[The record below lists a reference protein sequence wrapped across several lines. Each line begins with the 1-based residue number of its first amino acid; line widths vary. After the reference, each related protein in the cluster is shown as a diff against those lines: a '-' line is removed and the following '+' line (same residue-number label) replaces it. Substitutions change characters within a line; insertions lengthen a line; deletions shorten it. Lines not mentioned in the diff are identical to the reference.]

1 MQLSLLQPFRLF
13 PTVESPSDA
22 LVAAPER
29 FPRGRFTTSKSTVH
43 AQAPG
48 EVGGHGLVTLDGRYH
63 IVERVA
69 AGGMGEV
76 FRAHD
81 AVLARE
87 VAIKVLHRSLAGD
100 QGFVDRFRHEA
111 RAAASLSHP
120 NIVAVYDW
128 GAVDGIYYMVMEF
141 VRGRAARELLN
152 ANVRLEPAQAA
163 DVVRQTLLALEA
175 AHAQGIV
182 HRDIKPENILV
193 TNGGTVKVA
202 DFGLARA
209 YADGKAT
216 QASGV
221 QGTVQYLS
229 PEQIRGEPADPRSD
243 LYSLGI
249 VTYELLTGRL
259 PFTGETAMSI
269 AYKHLSGR
277 VPKPSSA
284 VANVPKELDG
294 FVLSA
299 TDRDRELRPE
309 SALEM
314 RRDLESIASGLPAAR
329 SLAAVAGDLPEVAG
343 DGAVTERVPLVAS
356 TTQTIP
362 RAERTKRRRF
372 RRATGLVLLLV
383 ALAATAW
390 GAWTYVV
397 PHHADVPQLVGTPID
412 EARATLTD
420 MGFTVTIAPEGV
432 HRLNIPVD
440 GVAGVDPKAGTSLEK
455 GATVTL
461 VRSLGPKPVKVPDL
475 VGKTVEEAG
484 PILERAHLTLGTVKP
499 EFSDQPVDTILR
511 ITSDV
516 VDGKAPRDSA
526 VDVAVSK
533 GPKPVPVPSVVG
545 ATLED
550 ATATLEDLGFVV
562 DPSKTKFST
571 DVERDR
577 RDPSDAGRGTAAA
590 RRDGVPRDL
599 ARPQELRGSG
609 FPWTDEGRRSG
620 AR

>member
-1 MQLSLLQPFRLF
+1 M
-13 PTVESPSDA
+13 
-22 LVAAPER
+22 
-29 FPRGRFTTSKSTVH
+29 
-43 AQAPG
+43 
-48 EVGGHGLVTLDGRYH
+48 
-63 IVERVA
+63 
-69 AGGMGEV
+69 
-76 FRAHD
+76 
-81 AVLARE
+81 
-87 VAIKVLHRSLAGD
+87 
-100 QGFVDRFRHEA
+100 
-111 RAAASLSHP
+111 
-120 NIVAVYDW
+120 
-128 GAVDGIYYMVMEF
+128 
-141 VRGRAARELLN
+141 
-152 ANVRLEPAQAA
+152 
-163 DVVRQTLLALEA
+163 
-175 AHAQGIV
+175 
-182 HRDIKPENILV
+182 
-193 TNGGTVKVA
+193 
-202 DFGLARA
+202 
-209 YADGKAT
+209 
-216 QASGV
+216 
-221 QGTVQYLS
+221 
-229 PEQIRGEPADPRSD
+229 
-243 LYSLGI
+243 
-249 VTYELLTGRL
+249 
-259 PFTGETAMSI
+259 
-269 AYKHLSGR
+269 
-277 VPKPSSA
+277 
-284 VANVPKELDG
+284 PKELDG

-390 GAWTYVV
+390 GAWTYVI
-397 PHHADVPQLVGTPID
+397 PHHADVPQLVGMPID
-412 EARATLTD
+412 EARARLTD
-420 MGFTVTIAPEGV
+420 MGFSVTIAPEGV
-432 HRLNIPVD
+432 YRLNIPVD

-511 ITSDV
+511 ITSGV

-577 RDPSDAGRGTAAA
+577 VIRQTPA
-590 RRDGVPRDL
+590 
-599 ARPQELRGSG
+599 
-609 FPWTDEGRRSG
+609 EGRLQPGETVSLVISLGPKNFAVPDFRGRTRVDAQALADEWGLVLAFSSIPNTSG
-620 AR
+620 TIVYSQSPGIGATVTYGDTISLYLV